1 MENYKYKIWK
11 KKNNQDL
18 KDLYRLYIESN
29 FEITYKK
36 FCVFVYQFS

>member
-11 KKNNQDL
+11 KKNKQDL
-18 KDLYRLYIESN
+18 VELYIEYIRPN
-29 FEITYKK
+29 FEIDYKK